1 MDGSVKWRRESL
13 HHDVGVN
20 TTRSG
25 NPGELASRVTKA
37 EARRR
42 RTCRSKRLGHFD
54 RAASVPSPPISWMRR
69 ERRARRGPRLP
80 ARVHKRTG
88 VLGEG
93 SPRRKESSEKG
104 VLGEGESSEW
114 GVLEDGGPR
123 CIDGSALSPRG
134 SRNRG
139 LGVPPERRETRKE
152 RRETRFA
159 RRDPRDESG
168 TAR

>member
-93 SPRRKESSEKG
+93 SPRRRG
-104 VLGEGESSEW
+104 VLGVG
-114 GVLEDGGPR
+114 
-123 CIDGSALSPRG
+123 SPRG
-134 SRNRG
+134 WGASVHRWFRAFPARFSQSWPRS
-139 LGVPPERRETRKE
+139 PPREKRDEKGATRDEIRETRSA
-152 RRETRFA
+152 RREWNSEMSELNA
-159 RRDPRDESG
+159 AS
-168 TAR
+168 